1 METDTVIGA
10 STGCQA
16 VNSVVTIEVSFMS
29 RAANIPIETRNRGRI
44 VATRLAIHPVLQAR
58 RIAGR
63 VHTLDSLRYRDFR
76 LLFATT
82 LLVSAGAWTRVVVV
96 GWLTYS
102 LTKSP
107 LMTSMALGLDALP
120 LLIVSP
126 FGGMLADMWDRRA
139 IMAVAIGFHAAAV
152 GGLAAIVSTGNVEI
166 WQIFALIILEGSAS
180 AFLSP
185 SYVSIVASI
194 VPKERLINA
203 FALTSLTGN
212 STRLVFP
219 AIAGVVL
226 AVIGPAAALSMGAA
240 LFVAGGIAVMFM
252 RVRAG
257 EPEEDTGAPRKA
269 GFGESVAFV
278 RIRPVIVAMMA
289 LSLLPLMLLG
299 PFVTGLLP
307 VYASEVYNVGPAGL
321 GLLTSSLGA
330 GATLGIIVLASFG
343 TIRNQLRVVIVT
355 LALAGVA
362 MAGFS
367 FSPSMIL
374 SLPLLIL
381 LSAAASTSMTLGGA
395 AIQSLTPSKM
405 RGRVSGIHEMTL
417 GLFPLGTLASGVLAQ
432 LFGAPSATLFD
443 AGGMVVVLSVVA
455 FAYRG
460 IWWRTKVPEATPI
473 A

>member
-1 METDTVIGA
+1 M
-10 STGCQA
+10 
-16 VNSVVTIEVSFMS
+16 
-29 RAANIPIETRNRGRI
+29 
-44 VATRLAIHPVLQAR
+44 ATRLAIHPVLQAR

-102 LTKSP
+102 LTQSP
-107 LMTSMALGLDALP
+107 LMTSLALGLDALP
-120 LLIVSP
+120 LLFVSP
-126 FGGMLADMWDRRA
+126 LGGMLADMWDRRT
-139 IMAVAIGFHAAAV
+139 ILAVTIGFHAAVVAV
-152 GGLAAIVSTGNVEI
+152 LAAIVSTGQVEV
-166 WQIFALIILEGSAS
+166 WQIFALIILEGTAS

-203 FALTSLTGN
+203 FALSSLAGN
-212 STRLVFP
+212 SMRLIFP
-219 AIAGVVL
+219 AIAGVIL
-226 AVIGPAAALSMGAA
+226 AIVGPAPALAMGAA
-240 LFVAGGIAVMFM
+240 LFVAGGIAVLFM
-252 RVRAG
+252 RVRTEES
-257 EPEEDTGAPRKA
+257 EPGAQGSRKA

-278 RIRPVIVAMMA
+278 WSRPIIVAMLA

-307 VYASEVYNVGPAGL
+307 VYASEVCAVGPAGL
-321 GLLTSSLGA
+321 GLLTSALGA

-367 FSPSMIL
+367 FSPTMVL
-374 SLPLLIL
+374 ALPLLML
-381 LSAAASTSMTLGGA
+381 MSAAASTSMTLGGA
-395 AIQSLTPSKM
+395 AVQSLTPGRL

-417 GLFPLGTLASGVLAQ
+417 GLFPLGTLASGLLAQ
-432 LFGAPSATLFD
+432 LLGAPSATLIA
-443 AGGMVVVLSVVA
+443 AGAMVSVLAVVA
-455 FAYRG
+455 FGFRR
-460 IWWRTKVPEATPI
+460 IWWRTPVSEPTTPI

>member
-1 METDTVIGA
+1 
-10 STGCQA
+10 
-16 VNSVVTIEVSFMS
+16 
-29 RAANIPIETRNRGRI
+29 
-44 VATRLAIHPVLQAR
+44 
-58 RIAGR
+58 

-82 LLVSAGAWTRVVVV
+82 MLVSAGAWTRVVVV
-96 GWLTYS
+96 GWLAYS
-102 LTKSP
+102 LTQSP
-107 LMTSMALGLDALP
+107 LITSLALGLDALP

-126 FGGMLADMWDRRA
+126 LGGMLADMWDRRT
-139 IMAVAIGFHAAAV
+139 ILAVTIVFHAAV
-152 GGLAAIVSTGNVEI
+152 IGTLAAVVSTGNVAI
-166 WQIFALIILEGSAS
+166 WQIFALILLEGSAS

-194 VPKERLINA
+194 VPKERLVNA
-203 FALTSLTGN
+203 FALTSLAGN

-219 AIAGVVL
+219 AIAGVIL
-226 AVIGPAAALSMGAA
+226 AVVGPAPALAMGAG
-240 LFVAGGIAVMFM
+240 LFLVGGVAVLFM
-252 RVRAG
+252 KVRG
-257 EPEEDTGAPRKA
+257 NEPEADADSPRKA
-269 GFGESVAFV
+269 SIGESVSFV
-278 RIRPVIVAMMA
+278 RSKPIIVAMLG

-307 VYASEVYNVGPAGL
+307 VYASEVYEVGPAGL
-321 GLLTSSLGA
+321 GLLTSALGA

-343 TIRNQLRVVIVT
+343 AIGNQLRVVIIT
-355 LALAGVA
+355 LALAGIA

-367 FSPSMIL
+367 FSPTMLL
-374 SLPLLIL
+374 SLPLLML

-395 AIQSLTPSKM
+395 AVQSLTPGRM

-432 LFGAPSATLFD
+432 FLGAPAATLIA
-443 AGGMVVVLSVVA
+443 AGAMVTVLSAVA

-460 IWWRTKVPEATPI
+460 IWWRTAAPEVAAPPSEQRETSPDQ